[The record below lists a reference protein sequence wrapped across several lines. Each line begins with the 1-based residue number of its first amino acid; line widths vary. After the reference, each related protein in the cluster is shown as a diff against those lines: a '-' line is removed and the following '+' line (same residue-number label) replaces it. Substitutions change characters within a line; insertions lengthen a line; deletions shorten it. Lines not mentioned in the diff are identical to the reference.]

1 MRRLGYLKEIKYI
14 YVSMY
19 IDPVKKITTIRL
31 QITTCVLLRH
41 KKIITLLHCGMIIIG
56 TVKNDVTVSQY
67 CIIKDYG

>member
-19 IDPVKKITTIRL
+19 VDPVKQITTIRL
-31 QITTCVLLRH
+31 QITTCH
-41 KKIITLLHCGMIIIG
+41 KKRITLLHCGMIITGRVMIEF
-56 TVKNDVTVSQY
+56 TVSQY